1 MISLLVIVASISC
14 MAQGSKEMRPL
25 VVLPSDTWMNDND
38 FAKKGENGAT
48 TMDYSKALNNPNMA
62 SAIKN
67 IESMFTERGYSI
79 VSSAVTLKELGE
91 NNDFDKM
98 LSKLNPKLIVYV
110 DLSVRSMGPRK
121 TIALEM
127 KAIDAKSKGM
137 VASVSE
143 NGEPSLDPVELA
155 LRKMIASR
163 AEDFTK
169 QIQEYLRQ

>member
-1 MISLLVIVASISC
+1 
-14 MAQGSKEMRPL
+14 
-25 VVLPSDTWMNDND
+25 
-38 FAKKGENGAT
+38 
-48 TMDYSKALNNPNMA
+48 
-62 SAIKN
+62 
-67 IESMFTERGYSI
+67 MFTERGYSI